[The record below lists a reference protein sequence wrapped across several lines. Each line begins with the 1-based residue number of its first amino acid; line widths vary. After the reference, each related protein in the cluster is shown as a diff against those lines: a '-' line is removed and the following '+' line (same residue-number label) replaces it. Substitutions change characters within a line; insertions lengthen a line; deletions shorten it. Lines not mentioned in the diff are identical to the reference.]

1 MSDTEIFTR
10 MCVRYGWSEQEHEE
24 RRRRATAMQEKL
36 LRSIVRRSIES
47 RTGGGRPVPCS
58 GASVEGFSGKV
69 EGSSNK
75 NGAGSL
81 YRHGRERLLA

>member
-1 MSDTEIFTR
+1 MSDTEIFAR

-47 RTGGGRPVPCS
+47 RAGGGRPVPCS
-58 GASVEGFSGKV
+58 GTSG
-69 EGSSNK
+69 EGSPCED
-75 NGAGSL
+75 GAGSL
-81 YRHGRERLLA
+81 YPHGGERLLA